1 VLASGPAV
9 AFLVLETPKVLLL
22 LAAVVFAVGIVRSHF
37 TPERTR
43 RMVAGRVPRA
53 EEVRQLLGVA

>member
-1 VLASGPAV
+1 V
-9 AFLVLETPKVLLL
+9 AFLVLETPQVLLL
-22 LAAVVFAVGIVRSHF
+22 LTAVVFVVGIVRSFF

-43 RMVAGRVPRA
+43 RMLAGRVPRA